1 MTFLLSMF
9 SRRLALGSLLLL
21 LTPGLQ
27 AAEPIN
33 VIFVIGDGMGPTYTT
48 AYRYFS
54 DDPAT
59 LAMERSIF
67 DELLVGMAQTYP
79 GDNTLVTDSAAAAT
93 ALATGVKTRNGAIG
107 VDPHHQPVRTLLE
120 AAKASGYQTAMVA
133 TSPITHATPASF
145 AAHIKHRSQYQDIA
159 DQYVD
164 QRINGQYKLDLL
176 LGGGREHFAR
186 ADRDLVQQLRKA
198 GYAYSADW
206 SKRTELK
213 RLPALGL
220 FAAEGMTSAL
230 DSEQPLRLR
239 DMSEQALGLLGGK
252 PFFLLIEASQI
263 DWCGHAN
270 DIACAMAEM
279 RDLAASLE
287 LLKIYVD
294 RHPNTLLVVTA
305 DHGTGGLSI
314 GADGVYAW
322 DVAMIRGIK
331 ATAKRLAELLL
342 AQPDDWEAVW
352 MQWTGIALSE
362 PERQSLRQWVM
373 RVHNNGDESIPQDLQ
388 AAQTGLVAQALAIIN
403 QRSHTGWT
411 TTGHTG
417 EDVQIFAYGKGMA
430 AFKGNLDNTDIA
442 QHLFK
447 VFESKI

>member
-1 MTFLLSMF
+1 MTIFPSVF
-9 SRRLALGSLLLL
+9 SRRFVLGSLLLL
-21 LTPGLQ
+21 APKLY
-27 AAEPIN
+27 AADSTN

-59 LAMERSIF
+59 PEMERSIF

-120 AAKASGYQTAMVA
+120 AAKARGYQTAMVA

-145 AAHIKHRSQYQDIA
+145 AAHIKHRSQYHAIA

-186 ADRDLVQQLRKA
+186 ADRDLVKQLRKA

-206 SKRTELK
+206 NKRTQLT

-220 FAAEGMTSAL
+220 FAPEGMVSAL

-239 DMSEQALGLLGGK
+239 DMSEQALGLLGDK

-287 LLKIYVD
+287 VLKAYVD
-294 RHPNTLLVVTA
+294 QQPNTLLVITA

-314 GADGVYAW
+314 GADGVYGW

-331 ATAKRLAELLL
+331 ATAARLADLLL
-342 AQPDDWEAVW
+342 AQPHNWHAVW
-352 MQWTGIALSE
+352 AQWTGIALSE
-362 PERQSLRQWVM
+362 PERQAIWQWLA
-373 RVHNNGDESIPQDLQ
+373 RASNNGDESIVPDLQ
-388 AAQTGLVAQALAIIN
+388 AAKTGLVAQVLSIIN
-403 QRSHTGWT
+403 SRSHTGWT

-417 EDVQIFAYGKGMA
+417 EDVQIFAYGKDVE

-442 QHLFK
+442 KQLFK
-447 VFESKI
+447 VFDAHH